1 MQLFPLAK
9 GNFNY
14 SNKHTFSLLLDC
26 TKKSARGNERR
37 KIMNKI
43 LMFVEDKLVPPLNKM
58 ANQQMIV
65 NGTVTIIPFLTAF
78 TQYSN

>member
-43 LMFVEDKLVPPLNKM
+43 LMFVEDKLVPPLN
-58 ANQQMIV
+58 
-65 NGTVTIIPFLTAF
+65 
-78 TQYSN
+78 